1 MKVAITHPYSWPEV
15 RRGAERIVV
24 ETARSL
30 AGRGHDVTVIT
41 AGSKA
46 ERSSRDGIRTVKVR
60 RLFDN
65 PFRHE
70 RYFGWRILP
79 FLASGGYDV
88 VHAMMAG
95 DATAACRARRVGRYR
110 VLYDEMGIPWAS
122 WWAQLP
128 DRKNRERLVRDV
140 DVYGCM
146 SQFALDVL
154 EREWGRKGTLI
165 PGGVRLAQFRPADAR
180 EEVPTILF
188 SGALDEPRK
197 GVGDLLEASAIV
209 AETHPDLR
217 VWLSGPGDGP
227 AVVSAA
233 PESIRDRVDLLPIG
247 SPEEQG
253 QRYSRAWVTA
263 LPSVSD
269 SFGLVLIESLA
280 SGTPIVVVDDCAPPS
295 LVTPDTG
302 AVANPH
308 DPVSLAEALMK
319 GLKLATIPETAGRCR
334 DFAANFDWDTGV
346 APLLERAY
354 RGEST

>member
-1 MKVAITHPYSWPEV
+1 MKVAITHPYAWPEV

-30 AGRGHDVTVIT
+30 ADRGHEVTVIT
-41 AGSKA
+41 AGSRPG
-46 ERSSRDGIRTVKVR
+46 RSTDGGIRTIRTR
-60 RLFDN
+60 RVFAD

-70 RYFGWRILP
+70 RYFGWRIVP
-79 FLASGGYDV
+79 YLAAGGYDV
-88 VHAMMAG
+88 VHAMMSR
-95 DATAACRARRVGRYR
+95 DAIAALRVRPLGRYR
-110 VLYDEMGIPWAS
+110 LVYDEMGIPWAS
-122 WWAQLP
+122 WWAQQP
-128 DRKNRERLVRDV
+128 DGKNRERLVRGV

-154 EREWGRKGTLI
+154 KDEWDRAGTLI
-165 PGGVRLAQFRPADAR
+165 PGGVRLSQFSPAAER
-180 EEVPTILF
+180 EPVPTVLF

-197 GVGDLLEASAIV
+197 GVKDLLEAAAIV
-209 AETHPDLR
+209 AETYPDLR

-227 AVVSAA
+227 GLVAAA
-233 PESIRDRVDLLPIG
+233 PEAIRDRIELLPLG

-253 QRYSRAWVTA
+253 ARYSKAWVTA

-295 LVTPDTG
+295 LVTADTG

-308 DPVSLAEALMK
+308 DPVSLADALMK
-319 GLKLATIPETAGRCR
+319 GLKLATIPETADYCR
-334 DFAANFDWDTGV
+334 QFARQFDWDDSI
-346 APLLERAY
+346 APLLERVY
-354 RGEST
+354 RGGE